1 MKLFL
6 TALVIVIMV
15 AMGASLAPASAHA
28 KLVRAIPEP
37 GSVLGAVPAAVRLWF
52 SEELEPSLSSLT
64 VWGPRGVSAVAGMG
78 GVDLNDLSRRSMVAA
93 LRPLRAGT
101 YTVRWRAASADD
113 LAVTQGSYQFIVRP

>member
-1 MKLFL
+1 MRFL
-6 TALVIVIMV
+6 LLASIVAALSGFFTTQH
-15 AMGASLAPASAHA
+15 AAAHA